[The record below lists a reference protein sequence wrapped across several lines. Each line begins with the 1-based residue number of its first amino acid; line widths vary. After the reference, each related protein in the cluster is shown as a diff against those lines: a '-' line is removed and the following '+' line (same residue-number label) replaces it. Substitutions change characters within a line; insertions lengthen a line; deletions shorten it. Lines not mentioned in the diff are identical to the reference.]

1 MPARATSRL
10 LAVLGDPVEHSLSPA
25 MFGAAIT
32 ALGLDAVYVALRVPT
47 DQLETVLAA
56 FRAVGGAG
64 NVTIPHKAAALA
76 LMDDPT
82 PLATR
87 VGAVNTFWCE
97 NGRLAGDNTD
107 VAGIRETVASLGSS
121 GPWLVQGT
129 GGSAR
134 AVAVAAADRDV
145 ELLVRSRDP
154 ARAERFV
161 AWARA
166 AGAAALPDDGRP
178 VGTAINA
185 TPLGLRST
193 DPAPIP
199 LDRLGDVQA
208 VIDLVYGPNET
219 AWVRGCRT
227 RGIRAVDG
235 RTMLVAQGVAA
246 FRRFF
251 PHVTPPD
258 EIMTAAVRA
267 ATR

>member
-1 MPARATSRL
+1 MSARATSRL

-32 ALGLDAVYVALRVPT
+32 ALDLDAVYVALHVSA
-47 DQLETVLAA
+47 DQLGTVLAA
-56 FRAVGGAG
+56 LRAVGGAG
-64 NVTIPHKAAALA
+64 NVTIPHKGAALA
-76 LMDDPT
+76 LVDDPT

-107 VAGIRETVASLGSS
+107 VVGIADTVASLGSP
-121 GPWLVQGT
+121 GPWLLQGT

-134 AVAVAAADRDV
+134 AVAVAAADGNV
-145 ELLVRSRDP
+145 ELLVRSREP
-154 ARAERFV
+154 SRAEAFV
-161 AWARA
+161 AWAA
-166 AGAAALPDDGRP
+166 SIGAAARPDDGRP
-178 VGTAINA
+178 AGTAINA
-185 TPLGLRST
+185 TPLGLRAT

-199 LDRLGDVQA
+199 LDRLTGVAA
-208 VIDLVYGPNET
+208 VVDLVYAPSDT

-235 RTMLVAQGVAA
+235 RAMLVAQGVAA

-251 PHVTPPD
+251 PGIAPPD
-258 EIMTAAVRA
+258 EIMLAAVRSA
-267 ATR
+267 AC